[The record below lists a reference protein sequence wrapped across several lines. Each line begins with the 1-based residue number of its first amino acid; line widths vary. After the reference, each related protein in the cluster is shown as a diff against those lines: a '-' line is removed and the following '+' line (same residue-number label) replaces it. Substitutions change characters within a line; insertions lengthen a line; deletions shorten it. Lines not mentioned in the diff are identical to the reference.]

1 MNIKM
6 PPKTWP
12 CRSLY
17 SVHSFFPA
25 RLSVP
30 CPTSA
35 VRREMVCED
44 GRRSQGAWEYVHL
57 FGYLAGLMPVFRQ
70 QIRVH

>member
-1 MNIKM
+1 M
-6 PPKTWP
+6 
-12 CRSLY
+12 L
-17 SVHSFFPA
+17 
-25 RLSVP
+25 

-70 QIRVH
+70 QVRVH